1 MEVEIMDKDEEIQPD
16 RQVRKM
22 DKQIQIY
29 RQTQTHSE

>member
-16 RQVRKM
+16 DRLERWT
-22 DKQIQIY
+22 DRQIY